1 MINCSM
7 AATFGIVLFISWVNL
22 LLLLL
27 LSYSVHS
34 RTIIENLPGFDGPLP
49 FKLETGYT
57 GIGERDDIQIF
68 YYFVESERNPRED
81 PVVIWIPGGPG
92 CSTLRTFFYQHGPLK
107 FNYMKSTGKKMM
119 LELNPYS
126 WTKVSNVLYLD
137 TPVGAGFSYARTS
150 NALKSSDTISSK
162 HVYDFLRKWFN
173 DHPGFMSNPVYI
185 GGVSYSGIVVPIIT
199 QEIYNGNEAGNKPEI
214 NIKGYFL
221 GNPLTDRDI
230 DSNSKIPYAYE
241 VALLSR
247 QLYES
252 AREHCSGDYMNP
264 MNALCARDLDRV
276 EECLKYIY
284 EHHIL
289 EPICE
294 SSEDEASSPLV
305 LYSLPQPRCRE
316 ETYNYNIIWANEK
329 DVQRALGVRE
339 EETYNYN
346 IIWANEKDVQ
356 RALGVREGT
365 VKEWEQCDG
374 DHYLFGKND
383 TDTYSYNVASSIAY
397 HRNLTNKN
405 CRALIYSGDHDLV
418 FPHIG
423 TEKWIHSLNL
433 TVESEWAPWFV
444 EQQVA
449 GYETTYSDNNYSLA
463 FATVKGA
470 GHNAPE
476 FKPKEC
482 LAMVDRWFSG
492 NSLKWL

>member
-276 EECLKYIY
+276 EE
-284 EHHIL
+284 
-289 EPICE
+289 
-294 SSEDEASSPLV
+294 
-305 LYSLPQPRCRE
+305 
-316 ETYNYNIIWANEK
+316 
-329 DVQRALGVRE
+329 
-339 EETYNYN
+339 
-346 IIWANEKDVQ
+346 
-356 RALGVREGT
+356 GT